1 MEDYINDKHTREYFY
16 ELVLTAPMLE
26 ELLHH
31 TSQTRGSLQ
40 LPGYQQ
46 ANKTIHEIL
55 SEYFKDKTIIQ
66 MAVSTEVSRNNV
78 R

>member
-31 TSQTRGSLQ
+31 TLLEAVSNCRATNKQTKQFMRYYQNILKIRPSFKWQ
-40 LPGYQQ
+40 YQQ
-46 ANKTIHEIL
+46 RYLVT
-55 SEYFKDKTIIQ
+55 T
-66 MAVSTEVSRNNV
+66 
-78 R
+78 